1 MAKKKSNKTWIVILV
16 IVVIVAAIGGMIVK
30 GNSGKKGIEVTTVT
44 AKKGTIV
51 ESVSASGKVQP
62 EVEVKISPDVS
73 GEIIQLNVKEGDSV
87 KEGQLLCRIRPDNYL
102 SAVDRASASVNN
114 AKAAQ
119 QQIKASLVQSKARL
133 ARSQQDYDRNKSLIE
148 QKVIAQSDWEQIVTN
163 LEVAKQ
169 DLQSAEANLDASRY
183 TINSAEAGLKDAEE
197 NLRKTTIYSPVNGII
212 SKLSIEL
219 GERVV
224 GTSQMAGTEIM
235 RIANLNNMEVRVDVN
250 ENDIIK
256 IKNGDSAII
265 DVDAYSITG
274 RKFRGIVTEI
284 ANTAN
289 VTQTSD
295 AVTEFQVKVR
305 LLSSSY
311 QDLMKTL
318 KGNEKSPFRPG
329 MTASLD
335 IITNRKTDI
344 LLVPMAAVTTRLDSV
359 KEDNSTRVVK
369 NGMDGDETKV
379 TDTKKA
385 AANKE
390 IKPSEVV
397 FLINKEGKAEKRKVK
412 TGISDYENIEILEGL
427 KDGEEI
433 ISGPFQA
440 VSKDIEAD
448 KEVFVKKEEDEK
460 PKKK

>member
-1 MAKKKSNKTWIVILV
+1 M
-16 IVVIVAAIGGMIVK
+16 
-30 GNSGKKGIEVTTVT
+30 
-44 AKKGTIV
+44 
-51 ESVSASGKVQP
+51 
-62 EVEVKISPDVS
+62 
-73 GEIIQLNVKEGDSV
+73 
-87 KEGQLLCRIRPDNYL
+87 
-102 SAVDRASASVNN
+102 
-114 AKAAQ
+114 
-119 QQIKASLVQSKARL
+119 
-133 ARSQQDYDRNKSLIE
+133 
-148 QKVIAQSDWEQIVTN
+148 
-163 LEVAKQ
+163 
-169 DLQSAEANLDASRY
+169 
-183 TINSAEAGLKDAEE
+183 
-197 NLRKTTIYSPVNGII
+197 
-212 SKLSIEL
+212 
-219 GERVV
+219 
-224 GTSQMAGTEIM
+224 
-235 RIANLNNMEVRVDVN
+235 
-250 ENDIIK
+250 
-256 IKNGDSAII
+256 
-265 DVDAYSITG
+265 DAYSITG

-359 KEDNSTRVVK
+359 KEDNITRVVK

-390 IKPSEVV
+390 VKPSEVV